1 MDDNLRLIANPYLLS
16 KPNKKDNINI
26 KTYESQLKKIIE
38 LEYNIYIHPQLI
50 KKIKINID
58 NEINNYIIDKYVD
71 DLIDDCIEQTIKN
84 LI

>member
-1 MDDNLRLIANPYLLS
+1 MDDNLRLIANPYLLNT
-16 KPNKKDNINI
+16 KPSNLIDK

-50 KKIKINID
+50 EKIKINID
-58 NEINNYIIDKYVD
+58 NEINNYIIDKYVN
-71 DLIDDCIEQTIKN
+71 DLIDDCIEQTIQN

>member
-1 MDDNLRLIANPYLLS
+1 MDDNLRLIANPYLLNT
-16 KPNKKDNINI
+16 KPENLIDR

-58 NEINNYIIDKYVD
+58 NEINNYIIDKYVN
-71 DLIDDCIEQTIKN
+71 DLIDDCIEQTIQN

>member
-1 MDDNLRLIANPYLLS
+1 MDENFRLIANPYLL
-16 KPNKKDNINI
+16 NKKPEILKDM

-58 NEINNYIIDKYVD
+58 NEINNYIIDKYVN
-71 DLIDDCIEQTIKN
+71 DLIDDCIEQTIQN

>member
-1 MDDNLRLIANPYLLS
+1 MDDNLRLIANPYLLNT
-16 KPNKKDNINI
+16 KPENLIDR

-50 KKIKINID
+50 EKIKINID
-58 NEINNYIIDKYVD
+58 NEINNYIIDKYVN
-71 DLIDDCIEQTIKN
+71 DLIDDCIEQTIQN

>member
-1 MDDNLRLIANPYLLS
+1 MDENFRLIANPYLLNT
-16 KPNKKDNINI
+16 KPSNLTDM
-26 KTYESQLKKIIE
+26 KTYESQLKEIIE

-50 KKIKINID
+50 EKIKINID
-58 NEINNYIIDKYVD
+58 NEINNYIIDKYVN

>member
-1 MDDNLRLIANPYLLS
+1 MDDNFRLIANPYLLNT
-16 KPNKKDNINI
+16 KPSNLTDM
-26 KTYESQLKKIIE
+26 KTYESQLKEIIE

-50 KKIKINID
+50 EKIKINID
-58 NEINNYIIDKYVD
+58 NEINNYIIDKYVN

>member
-1 MDDNLRLIANPYLLS
+1 MDDIFRLIANPYLLNT
-16 KPNKKDNINI
+16 KPSNLTDM
-26 KTYESQLKKIIE
+26 KTYESQLKEIIE

-50 KKIKINID
+50 EKIKINID
-58 NEINNYIIDKYVD
+58 NEINNYIIDKYVN

>member
-1 MDDNLRLIANPYLLS
+1 MDDNFRLIANPYLL
-16 KPNKKDNINI
+16 NKKPEILKDM

-58 NEINNYIIDKYVD
+58 NEINNYKVDKYVN
-71 DLIDDCIEQTIKN
+71 DLIDDCIEQTIQN

>member
-1 MDDNLRLIANPYLLS
+1 MDENFRLIANPYLLNT
-16 KPNKKDNINI
+16 KPSNLTDM

-50 KKIKINID
+50 EKIKINID
-58 NEINNYIIDKYVD
+58 NEINNYIIDKYVN

>member
-1 MDDNLRLIANPYLLS
+1 MDHNFRLIANPYLLNT
-16 KPNKKDNINI
+16 KPSNLTDM
-26 KTYESQLKKIIE
+26 KTYESQLKEIIE

-50 KKIKINID
+50 EKIKINID
-58 NEINNYIIDKYVD
+58 NEINNYIIDKYVN

>member
-1 MDDNLRLIANPYLLS
+1 MDDNFRLIANPYLL
-16 KPNKKDNINI
+16 NKKPEILKDM

-58 NEINNYIIDKYVD
+58 NEINNFKIDKYVN
-71 DLIDDCIEQTIKN
+71 DLIDDCIEQTIQN

>member
-1 MDDNLRLIANPYLLS
+1 MDDNFRLIANPYLL
-16 KPNKKDNINI
+16 NKKPEILKDM

-58 NEINNYIIDKYVD
+58 NEINNYKVDKYID
-71 DLIDDCIEQTIKN
+71 DFVDDCIEQTIHN

>member
-1 MDDNLRLIANPYLLS
+1 MDDNLRLIANPYLLNT
-16 KPNKKDNINI
+16 KPSNLTDM

-58 NEINNYIIDKYVD
+58 NEINNYIIDKYVN
-71 DLIDDCIEQTIKN
+71 DLIDDCIEQTIQN